1 MFSKIVFGW
10 LVDGVVF
17 AINVIDG
24 EAHGE
29 RLLVFREAF
38 SGMCSSPVTRLPF
51 SAHHVFA
58 SGQRQQVSQLRC
70 IGKKST
76 AQNQTGVF
84 PEIQYLDRF
93 DFVVV
98 GFDCRGGGFPE

>member
-1 MFSKIVFGW
+1 M
-10 LVDGVVF
+10 VF

-29 RLLVFREAF
+29 RLLVFRGGILRHVQFACRAF
-38 SGMCSSPVTRLPF
+38 ALG
-51 SAHHVFA
+51 ADYVFA
-58 SGQRQQVSQLRC
+58 PGQGQQVPQLRC
-70 IGKKST
+70 IGKKTT